1 VTTQYTP
8 FELVYDTQLVMP
20 AKFAVPTK
28 NYRPSIEIVSSGGAC
43 QKRRILSFPRRRAK
57 RL

>member
-1 VTTQYTP
+1 
-8 FELVYDTQLVMP
+8 MP